1 MNGDTAMTTALVA
14 LGRLRMT
21 PARILTLVIGVPLVL
36 GLIGWTGFGVIA
48 DLGQASFSIS
58 NTVPV
63 DHGQLVAN
71 VASGNVTVRPVA
83 GTTAHLAANV
93 QYTLI
98 RPAVTE
104 STTASG
110 TTIGLNCHMQID
122 NCALDATLSVPYN
135 TAVTL
140 SSRGGDIAI
149 AGTGGNVSLSSDGGN
164 VTVSGVG
171 GNASVST
178 GGGDLTASTLAG
190 QLRFDTEGGNVN
202 ADTLTAPYLQ
212 AESGG
217 GDVSLVFTKPPGYL
231 DITSDGGN
239 VNVVLPPGAT
249 TYRVSTTPDGGNVT
263 GGVPTSNSAS
273 DTITIASGGGDISIS
288 ITGAS

>member
-1 MNGDTAMTTALVA
+1 MNGDTAMATALVA
-14 LGRLRMT
+14 PGHLRMT
-21 PARILTLVIGVPLVL
+21 RARILTLVIGVPLVL
-36 GLIGWTGFGVIA
+36 SLIGWTGFSFIA
-48 DLGQASFSIS
+48 GFGQASFSIS
-58 NTVPV
+58 SYTVPV
-63 DHGQLVAN
+63 DHGQLVATL
-71 VASGNVTVRPVA
+71 ASGNVTVRPVA

-93 QYTLI
+93 QYTLS

-110 TTIGLNCHMQID
+110 TTIGLNCHLQID
-122 NCALDATLSVPYN
+122 NCSLNATLSVPFN

-140 SSRGGDIAI
+140 STGGGDIAI

-190 QLRFDTEGGNVN
+190 QLRFDTEGGNIN
-202 ADTLTAPYLQ
+202 ADTLTAPYLK

-217 GDVSLVFTKPPGYL
+217 GDVSLVFTRPPGNL

-239 VNVVLPPGAT
+239 VTVVLPHGAT
-249 TYRVSTTPDGGNVT
+249 TYRVATTPDGGNVT
-263 GGVPTSNSAS
+263 DGVPTSTSAS
-273 DTITIASGGGDISIS
+273 DTITIDSGGGDISI
-288 ITGAS
+288 TEAS

>member
-14 LGRLRMT
+14 PGRLRMT

-48 DLGQASFSIS
+48 DFGQASFPVSS
-58 NTVPV
+58 YTVPV

-104 STTASG
+104 GTTASG
-110 TTIGLNCHMQID
+110 TTIGINCHMQID

-140 SSRGGDIAI
+140 SSGGGDIAI

-190 QLRFDTEGGNVN
+190 RLTFDTQGGDIN

-212 AESGG
+212 ADSGG

-231 DITSDGGN
+231 DITSDGGD
-239 VNVVLPPGAT
+239 VTVVLPHGAT
-249 TYRVSTTPDGGNVT
+249 TYRVATTPDGGNVS
-263 GGVPTSNSAS
+263 GGVPTSSSAS
-273 DTITIASGGGDISIS
+273 DTITIESGGGDISI
-288 ITGAS
+288 TEAS

>member
-1 MNGDTAMTTALVA
+1 
-14 LGRLRMT
+14 
-21 PARILTLVIGVPLVL
+21 LTLVIGVPLVL

-48 DLGQASFSIS
+48 DFGQASFPVSS
-58 NTVPV
+58 YTMPV

-71 VASGNVTVRPVA
+71 V
-83 GTTAHLAANV
+83 ANV

-98 RPAVTE
+98 RPAVTD

-140 SSRGGDIAI
+140 SSGGGDIAI

-202 ADTLTAPYLQ
+202 ADT
-212 AESGG
+212 
-217 GDVSLVFTKPPGYL
+217 
-231 DITSDGGN
+231 
-239 VNVVLPPGAT
+239 
-249 TYRVSTTPDGGNVT
+249 
-263 GGVPTSNSAS
+263 
-273 DTITIASGGGDISIS
+273 
-288 ITGAS
+288 